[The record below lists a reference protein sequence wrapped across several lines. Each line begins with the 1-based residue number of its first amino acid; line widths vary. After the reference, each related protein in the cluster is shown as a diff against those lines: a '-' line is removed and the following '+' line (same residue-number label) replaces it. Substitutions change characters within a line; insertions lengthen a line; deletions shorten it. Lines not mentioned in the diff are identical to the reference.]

1 MAIEKALTMAKEA
14 GLDLVEVAP
23 TARPPVCKIIDFGKF
38 LYKQKKQEQ
47 KQRSASKQQEV
58 KAVRLSMRIG
68 LHDMEVKAAKAKEF
82 LADRNMVKVAMIM
95 RGREMAY
102 MNLAREKMNEFA
114 AMLAEKGDIKEPP
127 KKQGNNL
134 IMMINPK

>member
-1 MAIEKALTMAKEA
+1 
-14 GLDLVEVAP
+14 
-23 TARPPVCKIIDFGKF
+23 
-38 LYKQKKQEQ
+38 
-47 KQRSASKQQEV
+47 
-58 KAVRLSMRIG
+58 
-68 LHDMEVKAAKAKEF
+68 
-82 LADRNMVKVAMIM
+82 MVKVAMIM

-114 AMLAEKGDIKEPP
+114 AMLVEKGDIKESP